1 MNTLCRIISAAA
13 LTAALGSAHA
23 SETYSLEIYGNDFSD
38 TSVAAMAGWSTSA
51 PALNFST
58 PPSNTA
64 GIGQFLGE
72 YGGTQSVSF
81 SLTDERLRNAT
92 VTLTLDF
99 LAIRSWDGNDPAWG
113 GPDQFT
119 ITSNF
124 ATLLDASFSNG
135 AGFQSY
141 TVDGIWPDPEGSGLF
156 LPMAGSRAQY
166 ALGYSFYDGINEDTY
181 NPQDAIYGMIF
192 SFSVGDTNTL
202 TLDFAGV
209 GLQDTW
215 IDNDPRCAT
224 DTAYCYYRDES
235 WGIDNVSLVLNG
247 LIRIPGTEVPA
258 PGTLAALCLGLV
270 GLSLS
275 RHRRS
280 REPGIGAGPSR
291 CRGTAG

>member
-1 MNTLCRIISAAA
+1 MKTLSRLLLTAVLAAA
-13 LTAALGSAHA
+13 FGSAQA
-23 SETYSLEIYGNDFSD
+23 VVTYDLQIYGNDFSD
-38 TSVAAMAGWSTSA
+38 SSAAAVDGWTSSAG
-51 PALNFST
+51 ALNFST

-99 LAIRSWDGNDPAWG
+99 LAIRSWDGNDQTWG
-113 GPDQFT
+113 GPDRFT
-119 ITSNF
+119 ITANL

-135 AGFQSY
+135 AGRQTY
-141 TVDGIWPDPEGSGLF
+141 TNDGLLPNGSNDF
-156 LPMAGSRAQY
+156 PMAGSRAQY
-166 ALGYSFYDGINEDTY
+166 ALGYSFYDGINEATY
-181 NPQDAIYGMIF
+181 IPQDTIYGMIF
-192 SFSVGDTNTL
+192 SFTVGNTD
-202 TLDFAGV
+202 TLDLSFAGL

-224 DTAYCYYRDES
+224 DTAFCHYRDES
-235 WGIDNVSLVLNG
+235 WGLDNISLALNG

-270 GLSLS
+270 GLSFS
-275 RHRRS
+275 RRRRTVS
-280 REPGIGAGPSR
+280 R
-291 CRGTAG
+291 